1 MKSTLAK
8 TVRIGKETARDVF
21 LHALSAIDIPP
32 ALARH
37 LDRSGD
43 SIQCAGKRFSL
54 SQFNRIVTIAFG
66 KAAYPMAESL
76 TSTLAPVFSPEGI
89 LVVPAQ
95 PQRQIPGWRTIVG
108 RHPVPD
114 AMSFEAGGAILDLLA
129 TCDEKS
135 LVIFLISGGGS
146 ALVESPLDPELTLED
161 FQKLH
166 SALVSCGAPIEE
178 INVIRKHL
186 SATKGGRLAAAAP
199 RSMKLTLA
207 ISDVPEGHESALA
220 SGPTLPDP
228 TTTGDAERIAAKYGI
243 VGRLPQPIAE
253 MFQQHRLRETPKEG
267 DAIFDSAYFEL
278 ILTPHDLRH
287 SAHHASEAEGYI
299 CICDDSTDGW
309 PVLAAADRSLELL
322 ESTAKQYPGHRVA
335 IISVG
340 ELSSPVTGDGV
351 GGRSSAFALCCVEKI
366 AGKNIAVLSAG
377 TDGVDG
383 NSPAAGAVADG
394 QTLAQAR
401 LRGMDPA
408 EFFHRCDAH
417 TFFSRLGDAIHTGP
431 TGNNLRDL
439 RVLLAG

>member
-1 MKSTLAK
+1 MKTSSAK
-8 TVRIGKETARDVF
+8 TARIGKQTAREVF
-21 LHALSAIDIPP
+21 LHALSAIDIPS
-32 ALARH
+32 AVARH

-43 SIQCAGKRFSL
+43 SIQCAGRRFSL

-66 KAAYPMAESL
+66 KAAFPMAESL
-76 TSTLAPVFSPEGI
+76 TSILAPAFQPEGI
-89 LVVPAQ
+89 LVVPSQ
-95 PQRQIPGWRTIVG
+95 PTRQIPGWRTFVG

-114 AMSFEAGGAILDLLA
+114 AKSFEAGRAILDLLA
-129 TCDEKS
+129 SCDEKS
-135 LVIFLISGGGS
+135 LVVFLISGGGS
-146 ALVESPLDPELTLED
+146 ALVESPLGPELTLED

-166 SALVSCGAPIEE
+166 SVLISCGAPIEE
-178 INVIRKHL
+178 VNVIRKHL
-186 SATKGGRLAAAAP
+186 SGTKGGRLAAAAP
-199 RSMKLTLA
+199 GSVKLTLA
-207 ISDVPEGHESALA
+207 VSDVPEGHESALA

-228 TTTGDAERIAAKYGI
+228 TTTGDAEHIAAKYGI
-243 VGRLPQPIAE
+243 VERLPRAIAE
-253 MFQQHRLRETPKEG
+253 MFRQHRLRETPKEG
-267 DAIFDSAYFEL
+267 HAVFAKAYFEL

-309 PVLAAADRSLELL
+309 PVHEAAERSLDLL
-322 ESTAKQYPGHRVA
+322 ESTAKQNPGHRVA

-366 AGKNIAVLSAG
+366 AGKNIAILSAG
-377 TDGVDG
+377 TDGIDG

-394 QTLAQAR
+394 QSLTLARSQ
-401 LRGMDPA
+401 GMDPE